1 MYRKRIVSGSR
12 ICTRTS
18 FANRRQRRGS
28 GSTGWSEGGASG
40 LVARRDSVDA
50 DPRDELLLLL
60 RRDADDERDDDGRDD
75 DERDDDERDDDDD
88 DG

>member
-1 MYRKRIVSGSR
+1 MYPCAARLRCSNTAR
-12 ICTRTS
+12 ET
-18 FANRRQRRGS
+18 
-28 GSTGWSEGGASG
+28 
-40 LVARRDSVDA
+40 VARRDSVDA